1 MPMSLG
7 SVVHLLLHA
16 VVPAVV
22 AVTFYRASWRSAWLV
37 MLAGW
42 LIDVDHLLAN
52 PIYDPGRCSIG
63 YHPLHRWPA
72 IVFYLLL
79 LGPRKTRLLGV
90 GLIIHI
96 VLDALDCLRH

>member
-1 MPMSLG
+1 MTFG
-7 SVVHLLLHA
+7 SLLHLVLHA
-16 VVPAVV
+16 TVPALV
-22 AVTFYRASWRSAWLV
+22 ALIFYRKRWRGAWLV

-42 LIDVDHLLAN
+42 LVDVDHLLAN

-72 IVFYLLL
+72 IVVYLLL
-79 LGPRKTRLLGV
+79 LGPPKTRLLGL

-96 VLDALDCLRH
+96 TLDGLDCLSH